1 MLYFKFLKMHFK
13 KLLQYRLSF
22 ALSLIAQT
30 LTSTMMLVAM
40 YFLFD
45 RFNAV
50 KGWTFSQV
58 AISYSIVFVCF
69 SFTECFFRGVDQ
81 FSKCVKS
88 GSLDAMFTKP
98 RGILHQVICSDVEFS
113 KLGRLLVSLIVLAYA
128 CSIQPF
134 TWTALKIIEIILM
147 MVCGVF
153 IFLALFLLG
162 AAFSIFTIEGTE
174 VVNIFTDGGRE
185 LCQYPVDIYGDV
197 IKKIFTYIIPF
208 ACFNYLPM
216 KFIFDMPNVTLW
228 GNILAPIYGM
238 LFIVPAYIIFRLAL
252 KKYNSTGT

>member
-1 MLYFKFLKMHFK
+1 MLYFKFLKMHLK
-13 KLLQYRLSF
+13 KLMQYRLSF
-22 ALSLIAQT
+22 LLSLIAQT
-30 LTSTMMLVAM
+30 LTSSMMLVGM

-58 AISYSIVFVCF
+58 AISYAIVFVCF

-88 GSLDAMFTKP
+88 GSLDTFFTKP
-98 RGILHQVICSDVEFS
+98 RGILHQVICSEVEFS
-113 KLGRLLVSLIVLAYA
+113 KIGRLIVALVVLIYA
-128 CSIQPF
+128 CCIQPF
-134 TWTALKIIEIILM
+134 SWTWLKILD
-147 MVCGVF
+147 
-153 IFLALFLLG
+153 IFLMIICGIVIFLSLFLLG
-162 AAFSIFTIEGTE
+162 ASWSIVTIEGTE

-185 LCQYPVDIYGDV
+185 LCQYPLDIYGDA

-216 KFIFDMPNVTLW
+216 KYIFDMPNSTIW
-228 GNILAPIYGM
+228 GNALAPLYGI
-238 LFIVPAYIIFRLAL
+238 LFIIPAYLIFRLAL